1 MAHPDVFEQLETVD
15 CPLCGSEEFAQLFV
29 ARDRLVGLPGE
40 FPVVRCTHCQFVFL
54 NPRPTTASLPAW
66 YPDVYYPVGGGAET
80 PEAIDV
86 ARGLLQRVQSALP
99 GGTLS
104 ILDVGCGTGLFLK
117 FARDA
122 GHQVRGIELSESAV
136 TYGQQVYGLAIETGT
151 IETADLPENSF
162 DVITMWHVLE
172 HLADPVV
179 AFERILHLLE
189 PGGLLLFGV
198 PNIES
203 YEAKVFG
210 RRWFSLDAP
219 RHLGHYSPQT
229 AQRAVESAGLN
240 VERIE
245 HSSGTAG
252 LVYSLMGDLT
262 GVSLKVRGRQFSNT
276 TYHRIA
282 GVIGVPARIACLI
295 AARAGRGGAIEV
307 YARKPAS

>member
-1 MAHPDVFEQLETVD
+1 MALTDVFEQLETVD
-15 CPLCGSEEFAQLFV
+15 CPLCGSDEYTELFV

-54 NPRPTTASLPAW
+54 NPRPTSSSLPAW

-86 ARGLLQRVQSALP
+86 ARGLLQRVESAQP
-99 GGTLS
+99 GQPLS

-122 GHQVRGIELSESAV
+122 GYQVRGIELSQSAV
-136 TYGQQVYGLAIETGT
+136 TYGQQVYGLPIETGT
-151 IETADLPENSF
+151 IESADLPENSF

-172 HLADPVV
+172 HLADPVG
-179 AFERILHLLE
+179 ALERITDLLKQ
-189 PGGLLLFGV
+189 GGLLLFGV

-203 YEAKVFG
+203 YEAKLFG

-219 RHLGHYSPQT
+219 RHLGHFSPQT
-229 AQRAVESAGLN
+229 AKRAVEEAGLN
-240 VERIE
+240 VERVE

-262 GVSLKVRGRQFSNT
+262 GISLKVRGRQLSET

-282 GVIGVPARIACLI
+282 RVIGVPASVVCLI
-295 AARAGRGGAIEV
+295 ASRARQGGAIEV
-307 YARKPAS
+307 YARKPVG

>member
-1 MAHPDVFEQLETVD
+1 MMHTDVFDQLESVD
-15 CPLCGSEEFAQLFV
+15 CPVCGSNQHTRLFV

-40 FPVVRCTHCQFVFL
+40 FPVVRCQRCHFVFL
-54 NPRPTTASLPAW
+54 NPRPTAESLPAW
-66 YPDVYYPVGGGAET
+66 YPDVYYPVDGGAET

-86 ARGLLQRVQSALP
+86 ARGLLERVESAEP
-99 GGTLS
+99 GRTLS

-136 TYGQQVYGLAIETGT
+136 TYGQQVYGLPIETGT
-151 IETADLPENSF
+151 IESVELSESSF

-179 AFERILHLLE
+179 ALERISQLLK

-203 YEAKVFG
+203 YEARLFG

-219 RHLGHYSPQT
+219 RHLGHFSPQT
-229 AQRAVESAGLN
+229 ARRVVESAGMA
-240 VERIE
+240 VDRID
-245 HSSGTAG
+245 HSAGTAG

-262 GVSLKVRGRQFSNT
+262 GVSLKLRGRGFSDA

-282 GVIGVPARIACLI
+282 GVIGLPAGVVCRV
-295 AARAGRGGAIEV
+295 AARFERGGAIEV
-307 YARKPAS
+307 YARNPVD